1 MDNVSASSKL
11 ARSYMAIA
19 FAYLLIGTILLAL
32 DLTGVILIKHDPIFI
47 LELYGFVTM
56 MIFGLSY
63 IFAPGLSHATF
74 ANYKSVAVELAAMN
88 IGIIL
93 LFLSMI
99 GLFGSA
105 TTALLP
111 LGLALLVLAI
121 LIHVANIWH
130 IMASGKSIKPVIQK
144 KEPVQAQNG
153 AQNNGKNL

>member
-19 FAYLLIGTILLAL
+19 FAYLLIGTLILAL
-32 DLTGVILIKHDPIFI
+32 DLTGLISVKHDPIFV

-88 IGIIL
+88 VGIII
-93 LFLSMI
+93 LFLSMV

-105 TTALLP
+105 AMVLLP
-111 LGLALLVLAI
+111 LGLALLLLAI
-121 LIHVANIWH
+121 AIHVANIWH
-130 IMASGKSIKPVIQK
+130 IMALGKTIKPV
-144 KEPVQAQNG
+144 VQQQPKA
-153 AQNNGKNL
+153 

>member
-32 DLTGVILIKHDPIFI
+32 DIIGLIPIKHDPIFI

-93 LFLSMI
+93 LFLSMV
-99 GLFGSA
+99 GLFGSTA
-105 TTALLP
+105 TILMP
-111 LGLALLVLAI
+111 LALALLVLAI

-130 IMASGKSIKPVIQK
+130 IMASGKNIKPVVQK
-144 KEPVQAQNG
+144 QPLSQAQNKG
-153 AQNNGKNL
+153 ADNGKSL

>member
-19 FAYLLIGTILLAL
+19 FAYLLFGTIILAL
-32 DLTGVILIKHDPIFI
+32 DLTGIISIKHDPIFI

-99 GLFGSA
+99 GLFGNA
-105 TTALLP
+105 ANILLP
-111 LGLALLVLAI
+111 FGLALLFLAI
-121 LIHVANIWH
+121 LIHVANIWR
-130 IMASGKSIKPVIQK
+130 IMTSGKSIKPVVQK
-144 KEPVQAQNG
+144 KEPPQAQNG
-153 AQNNGKNL
+153 AQGNGKNL